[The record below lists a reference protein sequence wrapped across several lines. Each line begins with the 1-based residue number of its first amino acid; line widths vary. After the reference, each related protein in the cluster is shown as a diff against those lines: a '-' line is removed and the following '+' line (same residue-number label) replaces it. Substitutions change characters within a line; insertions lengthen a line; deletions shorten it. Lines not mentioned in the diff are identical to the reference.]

1 MIRHVYA
8 SHHHVTTS
16 QLSCIDMWG
25 FPEMGGPNNGWF
37 IVENPVE
44 MDDLEVDTPHLRKPP
59 CISYGGFLSH
69 RATPSS
75 HPFIDGIFHEIN
87 HPFLG
92 THPFPYRFKKKS
104 GEATWTKGISLGT
117 SSA

>member
-1 MIRHVYA
+1 MRRYVILFASILCVCRFIDLSICLFDFIGMIRHVYA

-44 MDDLEVDTPHLRKPP
+44 MDDLEVDTP
-59 CISYGGFLSH
+59 
-69 RATPSS
+69 T
-75 HPFIDGIFHEIN
+75 
-87 HPFLG
+87 
-92 THPFPYRFKKKS
+92 
-104 GEATWTKGISLGT
+104 
-117 SSA
+117 